1 MNFLECTENLC
12 DEILSGLKERA
23 LDEVL
28 YSVKGELVE
37 STSSGGTGHQVEGW
51 GCHPTAKNSDPEL
64 FLSKRI
70 AGTKMENRL
79 RGRRSSDRPKFESS
93 SRRGSKA

>member
-1 MNFLECTENLC
+1 MDFLECTENLC

-64 FLSKRI
+64 LPFLGS
-70 AGTKMENRL
+70 AGTKVEKSVKES
-79 RGRRSSDRPKFESS
+79 RSSDRLKLGSS
-93 SRRGSKA
+93 SRGGPGC